1 MADKERISTR
11 FIKKISNGCG
21 WTTDYNILQRQQSKK
36 RKFMEKYSKQKKR
49 VPLMGLM
56 MHTSLC
62 WGFALAFVFCS
73 CGQSQ
78 NENSPQA
85 IYETSI
91 VKPESRTLE
100 SFYPTTIQ
108 GRQDVDVFAQIT
120 GKIVKVCVKEGQSV
134 RKGQTL
140 FVIDPVPFQAAYNT
154 AKANVSE
161 ARAQLAT
168 ARMKYYANK
177 KLYDA
182 KVIGSVEYRT
192 SQYTLEQ
199 VQAVLEQRLAELQ
212 SASNNLTYTK
222 VVSPSDGVVGT
233 LPYHTGSLVSA
244 SMQQPLIR
252 VSDNQEVWAFFTMNE
267 TQLLS
272 LIEQY
277 GSKEKALAAMPDVT
291 LQLSNGKRYS
301 VPGRITNI
309 SGLID
314 QATGSVTLKAVFR
327 NKDGMLYSG
336 FTGNICIPS
345 VHKRSIV
352 VPQSSTYEMQ
362 DKRFIYKVVGGK
374 AIATPITVLPV
385 SNGKE
390 FIVTSGLKPGDMIV
404 SGGIANIK
412 DGMEI
417 KTRLQDKK
425 RKETRL

>member
-1 MADKERISTR
+1 
-11 FIKKISNGCG
+11 
-21 WTTDYNILQRQQSKK
+21 
-36 RKFMEKYSKQKKR
+36 MEKYSKKK
-49 VPLMGLM
+49 VSLMEKM
-56 MHTSLC
+56 THSSLFF
-62 WGFALAFVFCS
+62 GFALAFMLCC

-78 NENSPQA
+78 QENSPQA

-120 GKIVKVCVKEGQSV
+120 GKIVKVCVTEGQTV
-134 RKGQTL
+134 KKGQTL
-140 FVIDPVPFQAAYNT
+140 FMIDPVPFRTAYNT
-154 AKANVSE
+154 AKANVNE
-161 ARAQLAT
+161 ARARLAT
-168 ARMKYYANK
+168 AQMNYHANK
-177 KLYDA
+177 QLYN
-182 KVIGSVEYRT
+182 KQIIGSVEYRT
-192 SQYTLEQ
+192 TQNALAQ
-199 VQAVLEQRLAELQ
+199 AQAVLEQRLAELQ
-212 SASNNLTYTK
+212 NAGNNLTYTK

-233 LPYHTGSLVSA
+233 LPYHAGTLVSA
-244 SMQQPLIR
+244 SMLQPLTR

-267 TQLLS
+267 TQFLS

-291 LQLSNGKRYS
+291 LQLSNGKKYP

-314 QATGSVTLKAVFR
+314 PTTGSVTLKAVFR
-327 NKDGMLYSG
+327 NSRGLLYSG
-336 FTGNICIPS
+336 FTGNVCIPS
-345 VHKRSIV
+345 INKRSMV
-352 VPQSSTYEMQ
+352 VPQSATYEMQ

-374 AIATPITVLPV
+374 AIATPIIVLPI

-425 RKETRL
+425 RKEVRL

>member
-1 MADKERISTR
+1 
-11 FIKKISNGCG
+11 
-21 WTTDYNILQRQQSKK
+21 
-36 RKFMEKYSKQKKR
+36 MEKYSKKK
-49 VPLMGLM
+49 VSLMEKM
-56 MHTSLC
+56 THSSLFF
-62 WGFALAFVFCS
+62 GFALAFMLCC

-78 NENSPQA
+78 QENSPQA

-120 GKIVKVCVKEGQSV
+120 GKIVKVCVTEGQTV
-134 RKGQTL
+134 KKGQTL
-140 FVIDPVPFQAAYNT
+140 FMIDPVPFRTAYNT
-154 AKANVSE
+154 AKANVNE
-161 ARAQLAT
+161 ARARLAT
-168 ARMKYYANK
+168 AQMNYHANK
-177 KLYDA
+177 QLYN
-182 KVIGSVEYRT
+182 KQIIGSVEYRT
-192 SQYTLEQ
+192 TQNALAQ
-199 VQAVLEQRLAELQ
+199 AQAVLEQRLAELQ
-212 SASNNLTYTK
+212 NAGNNLTYTK

-233 LPYHTGSLVSA
+233 LPYHAGTLVSA
-244 SMQQPLIR
+244 SMQQPLTR

-267 TQLLS
+267 TQFLS

-291 LQLSNGKRYS
+291 LQLSNGKRYP

-314 QATGSVTLKAVFR
+314 QTTGSVTLKAVFR
-327 NKDGMLYSG
+327 NSRGLLYSG
-336 FTGNICIPS
+336 FTGNVCIPS
-345 VHKRSIV
+345 INKRSIV

-362 DKRFIYKVVGGK
+362 DKHFIYKVVGGK
-374 AIATPITVLPV
+374 AIATPIIVLPN

-425 RKETRL
+425 RKEARL

>member
-1 MADKERISTR
+1 MREHD
-11 FIKKISNGCG
+11 
-21 WTTDYNILQRQQSKK
+21 K
-36 RKFMEKYSKQKKR
+36 RKRGIAQCVFF
-49 VPLMGLM
+49 LL
-56 MHTSLC
+56 
-62 WGFALAFVFCS
+62 FALIITLVS
-73 CGQSQ
+73 CKDSKNDNLQQ
-78 NENSPQA
+78 AVYTVQIITPEN
-85 IYETSI
+85 
-91 VKPESRTLE
+91 RTLE

-120 GKIVKVCVKEGQSV
+120 GKIMKVCVTEGQTV
-134 RKGQTL
+134 KKGQTL
-140 FVIDPVPFQAAYNT
+140 FAIDPVPFQAAYNT
-154 AKANVSE
+154 ANANVNE

-168 ARMKYYANK
+168 AQMNYQANK

-192 SQYTLEQ
+192 SQYTLAQ

-233 LPYHTGSLVSA
+233 LPYHAGSLVSA
-244 SMQQPLIR
+244 SMQQPLTR

-291 LQLSNGKRYS
+291 LQLSNGKRYP
-301 VPGRITNI
+301 VPGRITSI

-314 QATGSVTLKAVFR
+314 PTTGSVTLKAVFR
-327 NKDGMLYSG
+327 NKNGMLYSG
-336 FTGNICIPS
+336 YTGNVCIPS
-345 VHKRSIV
+345 INKRSIV

-362 DKRFIYKVVGGK
+362 DKHFIYKVVGGK
-374 AIATPITVLPV
+374 AIATPITILPI

-425 RKETRL
+425 RKEARL

>member
-1 MADKERISTR
+1 
-11 FIKKISNGCG
+11 
-21 WTTDYNILQRQQSKK
+21 
-36 RKFMEKYSKQKKR
+36 MEKYSKKK
-49 VPLMGLM
+49 VSLMEKM
-56 MHTSLC
+56 THSSLFF
-62 WGFALAFVFCS
+62 GFALAFMLCC

-78 NENSPQA
+78 QENSPQA

-120 GKIVKVCVKEGQSV
+120 GKIVKVCVTEGQTV
-134 RKGQTL
+134 KKGQTL
-140 FVIDPVPFQAAYNT
+140 FMIDPVPFRTAYNT
-154 AKANVSE
+154 AKANVNE
-161 ARAQLAT
+161 ARARLAT
-168 ARMKYYANK
+168 AQMNYHANK
-177 KLYDA
+177 QLYN
-182 KVIGSVEYRT
+182 KQIIGSVEYRT
-192 SQYTLEQ
+192 TQNALAQ
-199 VQAVLEQRLAELQ
+199 AQAVLEQRLAELQ
-212 SASNNLTYTK
+212 NAGNNLTYTK

-233 LPYHTGSLVSA
+233 LPYHAGSLVSA
-244 SMQQPLIR
+244 SMQQPLTR

-267 TQLLS
+267 TQFLS
-272 LIEQY
+272 LMEQY

-291 LQLSNGKRYS
+291 LQLSNGKKYS

-314 QATGSVTLKAVFR
+314 QTTGSVTLKAVFR
-327 NKDGMLYSG
+327 NSKGMLYSG
-336 FTGNICIPS
+336 FTGNVCIPS
-345 VHKRSIV
+345 VNKRSIV
-352 VPQSSTYEMQ
+352 VPQSATYEMQ

-374 AIATPITVLPV
+374 AIATPIIVLPI

-425 RKETRL
+425 RKEARL

>member
-1 MADKERISTR
+1 
-11 FIKKISNGCG
+11 
-21 WTTDYNILQRQQSKK
+21 
-36 RKFMEKYSKQKKR
+36 MEKYSKKK
-49 VPLMGLM
+49 VSLMEKM
-56 MHTSLC
+56 THSSLFF
-62 WGFALAFVFCS
+62 GFALAFMLCC

-78 NENSPQA
+78 QEDSPQA

-120 GKIVKVCVKEGQSV
+120 GKIVKVCVTEGQTV
-134 RKGQTL
+134 KKGQTL

-154 AKANVSE
+154 AKANVNE
-161 ARAQLAT
+161 ARARLAT
-168 ARMKYYANK
+168 ARMNYQANQ
-177 KLYDA
+177 KLYDS
-182 KVIGSVEYRT
+182 KIIGRVEYRT
-192 SQYTLEQ
+192 TQNALAQ
-199 VQAVLEQRLAELQ
+199 AQAVLEQRLAELQ
-212 SASNNLTYTK
+212 SAGNNLTYTK

-233 LPYHTGSLVSA
+233 LPYHAGSLVSA
-244 SMQQPLIR
+244 SMQQPLTR

-267 TQLLS
+267 TQFLS
-272 LIEQY
+272 LMEQY

-291 LQLSNGKRYS
+291 LQLSNGKKYS

-314 QATGSVTLKAVFR
+314 QTTGSVTLKAVFR
-327 NKDGMLYSG
+327 NSKGMLYSG
-336 FTGNICIPS
+336 FTGNVCIPS
-345 VHKRSIV
+345 VNKRSIV
-352 VPQSSTYEMQ
+352 VPQSATYEMQ

-374 AIATPITVLPV
+374 AIDTPIIVLPI

-417 KTRLQDKK
+417 KTRLQGKK
-425 RKETRL
+425 RKEARL

>member
-1 MADKERISTR
+1 
-11 FIKKISNGCG
+11 
-21 WTTDYNILQRQQSKK
+21 
-36 RKFMEKYSKQKKR
+36 MEKYSKKK
-49 VPLMGLM
+49 VSLMEKM
-56 MHTSLC
+56 THSSLFF
-62 WGFALAFVFCS
+62 GFALAFMLCC

-78 NENSPQA
+78 QEDSPQA

-120 GKIVKVCVKEGQSV
+120 GKIVKVCVTEGQTV
-134 RKGQTL
+134 KKGQTL

-154 AKANVSE
+154 AKANVNE
-161 ARAQLAT
+161 ARARLAT
-168 ARMKYYANK
+168 ARMNYQANQ
-177 KLYDA
+177 KLYDS
-182 KVIGSVEYRT
+182 KIIGRVEYRT
-192 SQYTLEQ
+192 TPNALAQA
-199 VQAVLEQRLAELQ
+199 QAVLEQRLAELQ
-212 SASNNLTYTK
+212 SAGNNLTYTK

-233 LPYHTGSLVSA
+233 LPYHAGSLVSA
-244 SMQQPLIR
+244 SMQQPLTR

-267 TQLLS
+267 TQFLS
-272 LIEQY
+272 LMEQY

-291 LQLSNGKRYS
+291 LQLSNGKKYS

-314 QATGSVTLKAVFR
+314 QTTGSVTLKAVFR
-327 NKDGMLYSG
+327 NSKGMLYSG
-336 FTGNICIPS
+336 FTGNVCIPS
-345 VHKRSIV
+345 VNKRSIV
-352 VPQSSTYEMQ
+352 VPQSATYEMQ

-374 AIATPITVLPV
+374 AIATPIIVLPI

-417 KTRLQDKK
+417 KTRLQGKK
-425 RKETRL
+425 RKEARL

>member
-1 MADKERISTR
+1 
-11 FIKKISNGCG
+11 
-21 WTTDYNILQRQQSKK
+21 
-36 RKFMEKYSKQKKR
+36 MEKYSKKK
-49 VPLMGLM
+49 VSLMEKM
-56 MHTSLC
+56 THSSLFF
-62 WGFALAFVFCS
+62 GFALAFMLCC

-78 NENSPQA
+78 QEDSPQA

-91 VKPESRTLE
+91 VKPESSTLE

-120 GKIVKVCVKEGQSV
+120 GKIVKVCVTEGQTV
-134 RKGQTL
+134 KKGQTL

-154 AKANVSE
+154 AKANVNE
-161 ARAQLAT
+161 ARARLAT
-168 ARMKYYANK
+168 ARMNYQANQ
-177 KLYDA
+177 KLYDS
-182 KVIGSVEYRT
+182 KIIGRVEYRT
-192 SQYTLEQ
+192 TQNALAQ
-199 VQAVLEQRLAELQ
+199 AQAVLEQRLAELQ
-212 SASNNLTYTK
+212 SAGNNLTYTK

-233 LPYHTGSLVSA
+233 LPYHAGSLVSA
-244 SMQQPLIR
+244 SMQQPLTR

-291 LQLSNGKRYS
+291 LQLSNGKRYP

-327 NKDGMLYSG
+327 NSRGLLYSG
-336 FTGNICIPS
+336 FTGNVCIPS
-345 VHKRSIV
+345 INKRSIV

-362 DKRFIYKVVGGK
+362 DKHFIYKVVGGK
-374 AIATPITVLPV
+374 AIATPITILPI

-404 SGGIANIK
+404 SGGFANIK

-417 KTRLQDKK
+417 KTRLQNKK
-425 RKETRL
+425 RKEARL

>member
-1 MADKERISTR
+1 MYMREHD
-11 FIKKISNGCG
+11 
-21 WTTDYNILQRQQSKK
+21 K
-36 RKFMEKYSKQKKR
+36 RKRGIAQCVFF
-49 VPLMGLM
+49 LL
-56 MHTSLC
+56 
-62 WGFALAFVFCS
+62 FALIITLVS
-73 CGQSQ
+73 CKDSKNDNLQQ
-78 NENSPQA
+78 AVYTVQIITPEN
-85 IYETSI
+85 
-91 VKPESRTLE
+91 RTLE

-120 GKIVKVCVKEGQSV
+120 GKIMKVCVTEGQTV
-134 RKGQTL
+134 KKGQTL
-140 FVIDPVPFQAAYNT
+140 FAIDPVPFQAAYNT
-154 AKANVSE
+154 AKANVNE

-168 ARMKYYANK
+168 AQMNYQANK

-192 SQYTLEQ
+192 SQYTLAQ

-233 LPYHTGSLVSA
+233 LPYHAGSLVSA
-244 SMQQPLIR
+244 SMQQPLTR

-291 LQLSNGKRYS
+291 LQLSNGKRYP
-301 VPGRITNI
+301 VPGRITSI

-314 QATGSVTLKAVFR
+314 PTTGSVTLKAVFR
-327 NKDGMLYSG
+327 NKNGMLYSG
-336 FTGNICIPS
+336 YTGNVCIPS
-345 VHKRSIV
+345 INKRSIV
-352 VPQSSTYEMQ
+352 VPQSATYEMQ

-374 AIATPITVLPV
+374 TIATPITILPI

-425 RKETRL
+425 RKEARL

>member
-1 MADKERISTR
+1 
-11 FIKKISNGCG
+11 
-21 WTTDYNILQRQQSKK
+21 
-36 RKFMEKYSKQKKR
+36 MEKYSKKK
-49 VPLMGLM
+49 VSLMEKM
-56 MHTSLC
+56 THSSLFF
-62 WGFALAFVFCS
+62 GFALAFMLCC

-78 NENSPQA
+78 QEDSPQA

-120 GKIVKVCVKEGQSV
+120 GKIVKVCVTEGQTV
-134 RKGQTL
+134 KKGQTL

-154 AKANVSE
+154 AKANVNE
-161 ARAQLAT
+161 ARARLAT
-168 ARMKYYANK
+168 ARMNYQANQ
-177 KLYDA
+177 KLYDS
-182 KVIGSVEYRT
+182 KIIGRVEYRT
-192 SQYTLEQ
+192 TQNALAQ
-199 VQAVLEQRLAELQ
+199 AQAVLEQRLAELQ
-212 SASNNLTYTK
+212 SAGNNLTYTK

-233 LPYHTGSLVSA
+233 LPYHAGSLVFA
-244 SMQQPLIR
+244 SMQQPLTR

-267 TQLLS
+267 TQFLS
-272 LIEQY
+272 LMEQY

-291 LQLSNGKRYS
+291 LQLSNGKKYS

-314 QATGSVTLKAVFR
+314 QTTGSVTLKAVFR
-327 NKDGMLYSG
+327 NSKGMLYSG
-336 FTGNICIPS
+336 FTGNVCIPS
-345 VHKRSIV
+345 VNKRSIV
-352 VPQSSTYEMQ
+352 VPQSATYEMQ

-374 AIATPITVLPV
+374 AIATPIIVLPI

-404 SGGIANIK
+404 SGGIVNIK

-417 KTRLQDKK
+417 KTQLQGKK
-425 RKETRL
+425 RKEARL

>member
-1 MADKERISTR
+1 
-11 FIKKISNGCG
+11 
-21 WTTDYNILQRQQSKK
+21 
-36 RKFMEKYSKQKKR
+36 MEKYSKKK
-49 VPLMGLM
+49 VSLMEKM
-56 MHTSLC
+56 THSSLFF
-62 WGFALAFVFCS
+62 GFALAFMLCC

-78 NENSPQA
+78 QENSPQA

-120 GKIVKVCVKEGQSV
+120 GKIVKVCVTEGQTV
-134 RKGQTL
+134 KKGQTL
-140 FVIDPVPFQAAYNT
+140 FMIDPVPFRTAYNT
-154 AKANVSE
+154 AKANVNE
-161 ARAQLAT
+161 ARARLAT
-168 ARMKYYANK
+168 AQMNYHANK
-177 KLYDA
+177 QLYN
-182 KVIGSVEYRT
+182 KQIIGSVEYRT
-192 SQYTLEQ
+192 TQNALAQ
-199 VQAVLEQRLAELQ
+199 AQAVLEQRLAELQ
-212 SASNNLTYTK
+212 SAGNNLTYTK

-233 LPYHTGSLVSA
+233 LPYHAGSLVSA
-244 SMQQPLIR
+244 SMLQPLTR

-267 TQLLS
+267 TQFLS

-291 LQLSNGKRYS
+291 LQLSNGKKYP

-314 QATGSVTLKAVFR
+314 PTTGSVTLKAVFR
-327 NKDGMLYSG
+327 NSRGLLYSG
-336 FTGNICIPS
+336 FTGNVCIPS
-345 VHKRSIV
+345 INKRSMV
-352 VPQSSTYEMQ
+352 VPQSATYEMQ

-374 AIATPITVLPV
+374 AIATPIIVLPI

-417 KTRLQDKK
+417 KTRLQGKK
-425 RKETRL
+425 RKEARL

>member
-1 MADKERISTR
+1 
-11 FIKKISNGCG
+11 
-21 WTTDYNILQRQQSKK
+21 
-36 RKFMEKYSKQKKR
+36 MEKYSKKK
-49 VPLMGLM
+49 VSLMEKM
-56 MHTSLC
+56 THSSLFF
-62 WGFALAFVFCS
+62 GFALAFMLCC

-78 NENSPQA
+78 QENSPQA

-120 GKIVKVCVKEGQSV
+120 GKIVKVCVTEGQTV
-134 RKGQTL
+134 KKGQTL
-140 FVIDPVPFQAAYNT
+140 FMIDPVPFRTAYNT
-154 AKANVSE
+154 AKANVNE
-161 ARAQLAT
+161 ARARLAT
-168 ARMKYYANK
+168 AQMNYHANK
-177 KLYDA
+177 QLYN
-182 KVIGSVEYRT
+182 KQIIGSVEYRT
-192 SQYTLEQ
+192 TQNALAQ
-199 VQAVLEQRLAELQ
+199 AQAVLEQRLAELQ
-212 SASNNLTYTK
+212 NAGNNLTYTK

-233 LPYHTGSLVSA
+233 LPYHAGTLVSA
-244 SMQQPLIR
+244 SMLQPLTR
-252 VSDNQEVWAFFTMNE
+252 VSDNQKVWAFFTMNE
-267 TQLLS
+267 TQFLS

-291 LQLSNGKRYS
+291 LQLSNGKKYP

-314 QATGSVTLKAVFR
+314 PTTGSVTLKAVFR
-327 NKDGMLYSG
+327 NSRGLLYSG
-336 FTGNICIPS
+336 FTGNVCIPS
-345 VHKRSIV
+345 INKRSMV
-352 VPQSSTYEMQ
+352 VPQSATYEMQ

-374 AIATPITVLPV
+374 AIATPIIVLPI

-417 KTRLQDKK
+417 KTRLQGKK
-425 RKETRL
+425 RKEARL

>member
-1 MADKERISTR
+1 
-11 FIKKISNGCG
+11 
-21 WTTDYNILQRQQSKK
+21 
-36 RKFMEKYSKQKKR
+36 MEKYSKQKKK
-49 VPLMGLM
+49 VSLMEKM
-56 MHTSLC
+56 MHNTLF
-62 WGFALAFVFCS
+62 WGFVWTSMLCS

-78 NENSPQA
+78 QEDSPQA

-108 GRQDVDVFAQIT
+108 GRQDVNVFAQIT
-120 GKIVKVCVKEGQSV
+120 GKIVKVCVTEGQKV
-134 RKGQTL
+134 KKGQTL

-154 AKANVSE
+154 AKANVNE
-161 ARAQLAT
+161 ARARLAT
-168 ARMKYYANK
+168 ARMNYQANQ
-177 KLYDA
+177 KLYDS
-182 KVIGSVEYRT
+182 KLIGRVEYRT
-192 SQYTLEQ
+192 TQNALA
-199 VQAVLEQRLAELQ
+199 QAQTVLEQRLAELQ
-212 SASNNLTYTK
+212 SAGNNLTYTK

-233 LPYHTGSLVSA
+233 LPYHAGSLVFA
-244 SMQQPLIR
+244 SMQQPLTR

-267 TQLLS
+267 TQFLS
-272 LIEQY
+272 LMEQY

-291 LQLSNGKRYS
+291 LQLSNGKKYS

-314 QATGSVTLKAVFR
+314 QTTGSVTLKAVFR
-327 NKDGMLYSG
+327 NSKGMLYSG
-336 FTGNICIPS
+336 FTGNVCIPS
-345 VHKRSIV
+345 VNKRSIV
-352 VPQSSTYEMQ
+352 VPQSATYEMQ
-362 DKRFIYKVVGGK
+362 DKRFIYKMVGGK
-374 AIATPITVLPV
+374 AIATPIIVLPN

-417 KTRLQDKK
+417 KTRFQDKK

>member
-1 MADKERISTR
+1 
-11 FIKKISNGCG
+11 
-21 WTTDYNILQRQQSKK
+21 
-36 RKFMEKYSKQKKR
+36 MEKYSKKK
-49 VPLMGLM
+49 VSLMEKM
-56 MHTSLC
+56 THSSLFF
-62 WGFALAFVFCS
+62 GFALAFMLCC

-78 NENSPQA
+78 QEDSPQA

-120 GKIVKVCVKEGQSV
+120 GKIVKVCVTEGQTV
-134 RKGQTL
+134 KKGQTL
-140 FVIDPVPFQAAYNT
+140 FVIAPVPFQAAYNT
-154 AKANVSE
+154 AKANVNE
-161 ARAQLAT
+161 ARARLAT
-168 ARMKYYANK
+168 ARMNYQANQ
-177 KLYDA
+177 KLYDS
-182 KVIGSVEYRT
+182 KIIGRVEYRT
-192 SQYTLEQ
+192 TQNALAQ
-199 VQAVLEQRLAELQ
+199 AQAVLEQRLAELQ
-212 SASNNLTYTK
+212 SAGNNLTYTK

-233 LPYHTGSLVSA
+233 LPYHAGSLVFA
-244 SMQQPLIR
+244 SMQQPLTR

-267 TQLLS
+267 TQFLS
-272 LIEQY
+272 LMEQY

-291 LQLSNGKRYS
+291 LQLSNGKKYS

-314 QATGSVTLKAVFR
+314 QTTGSVTLKAVFR
-327 NKDGMLYSG
+327 NSKGMLYSG
-336 FTGNICIPS
+336 FTGNVCIPS
-345 VHKRSIV
+345 VNKRSIV
-352 VPQSSTYEMQ
+352 VPQSATYEMQ

-374 AIATPITVLPV
+374 AIATPITMLPI

-425 RKETRL
+425 RKEARL

>member
-1 MADKERISTR
+1 
-11 FIKKISNGCG
+11 
-21 WTTDYNILQRQQSKK
+21 
-36 RKFMEKYSKQKKR
+36 MEKYSKKK
-49 VPLMGLM
+49 VSLMEKM
-56 MHTSLC
+56 THSSLFF
-62 WGFALAFVFCS
+62 GFALAFMLCC

-78 NENSPQA
+78 QEDSPQA

-120 GKIVKVCVKEGQSV
+120 GKIVKVCVTEGQKV
-134 RKGQTL
+134 KKGQTL
-140 FVIDPVPFQAAYNT
+140 FMIDPVPFQAAYNT
-154 AKANVSE
+154 AKANVNE
-161 ARAQLAT
+161 ARAQLAI
-168 ARMKYYANK
+168 AQMNYHANK
-177 KLYDA
+177 QLYDK

-192 SQYTLEQ
+192 SQYTLAQ

-233 LPYHTGSLVSA
+233 LPYHAGSLVSA
-244 SMQQPLIR
+244 SMQKPLTR

-272 LIEQY
+272 LMEQY

-291 LQLSNGKRYS
+291 LQLSNGKKYP

-314 QATGSVTLKAVFR
+314 PITGSVTLKAVFR
-327 NKDGMLYSG
+327 NSNRMLYSG
-336 FTGNICIPS
+336 FTGNVSIPS
-345 VHKRSIV
+345 INKRSMV
-352 VPQSSTYEMQ
+352 VPQSATYEMQ
-362 DKRFIYKVVGGK
+362 DKRFLYKVVGGK
-374 AIATPITVLPV
+374 AIATPIIVLPI

-425 RKETRL
+425 RKEARL

>member
-1 MADKERISTR
+1 
-11 FIKKISNGCG
+11 
-21 WTTDYNILQRQQSKK
+21 
-36 RKFMEKYSKQKKR
+36 MEKYSKKK
-49 VPLMGLM
+49 VSLMEKM
-56 MHTSLC
+56 THSSLFF
-62 WGFALAFVFCS
+62 GFALAFMLCC

-78 NENSPQA
+78 QENSPQA

-120 GKIVKVCVKEGQSV
+120 GKIVKVCVTEGQTV
-134 RKGQTL
+134 KKGQTL
-140 FVIDPVPFQAAYNT
+140 FMIDPVPFRTAYNT
-154 AKANVSE
+154 AKANVNE
-161 ARAQLAT
+161 ARARLAT
-168 ARMKYYANK
+168 AQMNYHANK
-177 KLYDA
+177 QLYN
-182 KVIGSVEYRT
+182 KQIIGSVEYRT
-192 SQYTLEQ
+192 TQNALAQ
-199 VQAVLEQRLAELQ
+199 AQAVLEQRLAELQ
-212 SASNNLTYTK
+212 NAGNNLTYTK

-233 LPYHTGSLVSA
+233 LPYHAGTLVSA
-244 SMQQPLIR
+244 SMLQPLTR

-267 TQLLS
+267 TQFLS

-291 LQLSNGKRYS
+291 LQLSNGKKYP

-314 QATGSVTLKAVFR
+314 PTTGSVTLKAVFR
-327 NKDGMLYSG
+327 NSRGLLYSG
-336 FTGNICIPS
+336 FTGNVCIPS
-345 VHKRSIV
+345 INKRSMV
-352 VPQSSTYEMQ
+352 VPQSATYEMQ

-374 AIATPITVLPV
+374 AIATPIIVLPI

-425 RKETRL
+425 RKEARL

>member
-1 MADKERISTR
+1 
-11 FIKKISNGCG
+11 
-21 WTTDYNILQRQQSKK
+21 
-36 RKFMEKYSKQKKR
+36 MEKYSKKK
-49 VPLMGLM
+49 VSLMEKM
-56 MHTSLC
+56 THSSLFF
-62 WGFALAFVFCS
+62 GFALAFMLCC

-78 NENSPQA
+78 QENSPQA

-120 GKIVKVCVKEGQSV
+120 GKIVKVCVTEGQTV
-134 RKGQTL
+134 KKGQTL
-140 FVIDPVPFQAAYNT
+140 FMIDPVPFRTAYNT
-154 AKANVSE
+154 AKANVNE
-161 ARAQLAT
+161 ARARLAT
-168 ARMKYYANK
+168 AQMNYHANK
-177 KLYDA
+177 QLYN
-182 KVIGSVEYRT
+182 KQIIGSVEYRT
-192 SQYTLEQ
+192 TQNALAQ
-199 VQAVLEQRLAELQ
+199 AQAVLEQRLAELQ
-212 SASNNLTYTK
+212 NAGNNLTYTK

-233 LPYHTGSLVSA
+233 LPYHAGTLVSA
-244 SMQQPLIR
+244 SMLQPLTR

-267 TQLLS
+267 TQFLS

-291 LQLSNGKRYS
+291 LQLSNGKKYP

-314 QATGSVTLKAVFR
+314 PTTGSVTLKAVFR
-327 NKDGMLYSG
+327 NSRGLLYSG
-336 FTGNICIPS
+336 FTGNVCIPS
-345 VHKRSIV
+345 INKRSMV
-352 VPQSSTYEMQ
+352 VPQSATYEMQ
-362 DKRFIYKVVGGK
+362 DKRFIYKVVGGM
-374 AIATPITVLPV
+374 AIATPIIVLPI

-417 KTRLQDKK
+417 KTRLQGKK
-425 RKETRL
+425 RKEARL

>member
-1 MADKERISTR
+1 
-11 FIKKISNGCG
+11 
-21 WTTDYNILQRQQSKK
+21 
-36 RKFMEKYSKQKKR
+36 MEKYSKKK
-49 VPLMGLM
+49 VSLMEKM
-56 MHTSLC
+56 THSSLFFD
-62 WGFALAFVFCS
+62 FALAFMLCC

-78 NENSPQA
+78 QEDSPQA

-108 GRQDVDVFAQIT
+108 GRQDVNVFAQIT
-120 GKIVKVCVKEGQSV
+120 GKIVKVCVTEGQTV
-134 RKGQTL
+134 KKGQTL
-140 FVIDPVPFQAAYNT
+140 FVIDPLPFQAAYNT
-154 AKANVSE
+154 AKANVNE
-161 ARAQLAT
+161 ARARLAT
-168 ARMKYYANK
+168 ARMNYQANQ
-177 KLYDA
+177 KLYDS
-182 KVIGSVEYRT
+182 KLIGRVEYRT
-192 SQYTLEQ
+192 TQNALAQ
-199 VQAVLEQRLAELQ
+199 AQAVLEQRLAELQ
-212 SASNNLTYTK
+212 SAGNNLTYTK
-222 VVSPSDGVVGT
+222 VASPSDGVVGT
-233 LPYHTGSLVSA
+233 LPYHAGTLVSA
-244 SMQQPLIR
+244 SMQQPLTR

-267 TQLLS
+267 TQFLS

-291 LQLSNGKRYS
+291 LQLSNGKRYP

-314 QATGSVTLKAVFR
+314 QTTGSVTLKAVFR
-327 NKDGMLYSG
+327 NSRGLLYSG
-336 FTGNICIPS
+336 FTGNVCIPS
-345 VHKRSIV
+345 VNKRSIV

-362 DKRFIYKVVGGK
+362 DKHFIYKVVGGK
-374 AIATPITVLPV
+374 AIATPITILPI

-425 RKETRL
+425 RKEARL

>member
-1 MADKERISTR
+1 
-11 FIKKISNGCG
+11 
-21 WTTDYNILQRQQSKK
+21 
-36 RKFMEKYSKQKKR
+36 MEKYSKKK
-49 VPLMGLM
+49 VSLMEKM
-56 MHTSLC
+56 THSSLFF
-62 WGFALAFVFCS
+62 GFALAFMLCC

-78 NENSPQA
+78 QENSPQA

-120 GKIVKVCVKEGQSV
+120 GKIVKVCVTEGQTV
-134 RKGQTL
+134 KKGQTL
-140 FVIDPVPFQAAYNT
+140 FMIDPVPFRTAYNT
-154 AKANVSE
+154 AKANVNE
-161 ARAQLAT
+161 ARARLAT
-168 ARMKYYANK
+168 AQMNYHANK
-177 KLYDA
+177 QLYN
-182 KVIGSVEYRT
+182 KQIIGSVEYRT
-192 SQYTLEQ
+192 TQNALAQ
-199 VQAVLEQRLAELQ
+199 AQAVLEQRLAELQ
-212 SASNNLTYTK
+212 NAGNNLTYTK

-233 LPYHTGSLVSA
+233 LPYHAGTLVSA
-244 SMQQPLIR
+244 SMLQPLTR

-267 TQLLS
+267 TQFLS

-277 GSKEKALAAMPDVT
+277 DSKEKALAAMPDVT
-291 LQLSNGKRYS
+291 LQLSNGKKYP

-314 QATGSVTLKAVFR
+314 PTTGSVTLKAVFR
-327 NKDGMLYSG
+327 NSRGLLYSG
-336 FTGNICIPS
+336 FTGNVCIPS
-345 VHKRSIV
+345 INKRSMV
-352 VPQSSTYEMQ
+352 VPQSATYEMQ

-374 AIATPITVLPV
+374 AIATPIIVLPI

-390 FIVTSGLKPGDMIV
+390 FIVTSGLKLGDMIV

-425 RKETRL
+425 RKEVRL

>member
-1 MADKERISTR
+1 
-11 FIKKISNGCG
+11 
-21 WTTDYNILQRQQSKK
+21 
-36 RKFMEKYSKQKKR
+36 MEMYSKQIKK
-49 VPLMGLM
+49 VSLMENM
-56 MHTSLC
+56 MHNVLFR
-62 WGFALAFVFCS
+62 GFTLAFMLCS

-78 NENSPQA
+78 QEDSPQA

-120 GKIVKVCVKEGQSV
+120 GKIVKVCVTEGQTV
-134 RKGQTL
+134 KKGQTL

-154 AKANVSE
+154 AKANVNE
-161 ARAQLAT
+161 ARARLAT
-168 ARMKYYANK
+168 AKMNYQANQ
-177 KLYDA
+177 KLYDS
-182 KVIGSVEYRT
+182 KLIGRVEYKT
-192 SQYTLEQ
+192 TQNALAQ
-199 VQAVLEQRLAELQ
+199 AQAVLEQRLAELQ
-212 SASNNLTYTK
+212 SAGNNLTYTK

-233 LPYHTGSLVSA
+233 LPYHAGSLVSA
-244 SMQQPLIR
+244 SMQQPLTR

-267 TQLLS
+267 TQFLS
-272 LIEQY
+272 LMEQY

-291 LQLSNGKRYS
+291 LQLSNGKKYS

-314 QATGSVTLKAVFR
+314 QTTGSVTLKAVFR
-327 NKDGMLYSG
+327 NSNRMLYSG
-336 FTGNICIPS
+336 FTGNVSIPS
-345 VHKRSIV
+345 INKRSMV
-352 VPQSSTYEMQ
+352 VPQSATYEMQ

-374 AIATPITVLPV
+374 AIATPIIVLPN

-425 RKETRL
+425 RKEVRL

>member
-1 MADKERISTR
+1 MREH
-11 FIKKISNGCG
+11 N
-21 WTTDYNILQRQQSKK
+21 K
-36 RKFMEKYSKQKKR
+36 RKRGITQCVFF
-49 VPLMGLM
+49 LL
-56 MHTSLC
+56 
-62 WGFALAFVFCS
+62 FALIITLVS
-73 CGQSQ
+73 CKDSKNDGLQ
-78 NENSPQA
+78 QA
-85 IYETSI
+85 IYTVQI
-91 VKPESRTLE
+91 ITPENRTLE

-120 GKIVKVCVKEGQSV
+120 GKIIKVCVTEGQTIK
-134 RKGQTL
+134 KGQTL
-140 FVIDPVPFQAAYNT
+140 FMIDPVPFQAAYNT
-154 AKANVSE
+154 AKANVNE

-168 ARMKYYANK
+168 AQMNYQANK

-192 SQYTLEQ
+192 SQYTLAQ

-233 LPYHTGSLVSA
+233 LPYHAGSLVSA
-244 SMQQPLIR
+244 SMQQPLTR

-291 LQLSNGKRYS
+291 LQLSNGKRYP
-301 VPGRITNI
+301 VPGRITSI

-314 QATGSVTLKAVFR
+314 PTTGSVTLKAVFR
-327 NKDGMLYSG
+327 NKNGMLYSG
-336 FTGNICIPS
+336 YTGNVCIPS
-345 VHKRSIV
+345 INKRSIV

-362 DKRFIYKVVGGK
+362 DKHFIYKVVGGK
-374 AIATPITVLPV
+374 AIATSITILPI

-412 DGMEI
+412 DGMGI

>member
-1 MADKERISTR
+1 
-11 FIKKISNGCG
+11 
-21 WTTDYNILQRQQSKK
+21 
-36 RKFMEKYSKQKKR
+36 MEKYSKKK
-49 VPLMGLM
+49 VSLMEKM
-56 MHTSLC
+56 THSSLFF
-62 WGFALAFVFCS
+62 GFALAFMLCC

-78 NENSPQA
+78 QENSPQA

-120 GKIVKVCVKEGQSV
+120 GKIVKVCVTEGQTV
-134 RKGQTL
+134 KKGQTL

-154 AKANVSE
+154 AKANVNE
-161 ARAQLAT
+161 ARARLAT
-168 ARMKYYANK
+168 ARMNYQANQ
-177 KLYDA
+177 KLYDS
-182 KVIGSVEYRT
+182 KIIGRVEYRT
-192 SQYTLEQ
+192 TQNALAQ
-199 VQAVLEQRLAELQ
+199 AQAVLEQRLAELQ
-212 SASNNLTYTK
+212 SAGNNLTYTK

-233 LPYHTGSLVSA
+233 LPYHAGSLVSA
-244 SMQQPLIR
+244 SMQQPLTR

-267 TQLLS
+267 TQFLS
-272 LIEQY
+272 LMEQY

-291 LQLSNGKRYS
+291 LQLSNGKKYS

-314 QATGSVTLKAVFR
+314 QTTGSVTLKAVFR
-327 NKDGMLYSG
+327 NSKGMLYSG
-336 FTGNICIPS
+336 FTGNVCIPS
-345 VHKRSIV
+345 VNKRSIV
-352 VPQSSTYEMQ
+352 VPQSATYEMQ

-374 AIATPITVLPV
+374 AIATPIIVLPI

-417 KTRLQDKK
+417 KTRLQGKK
-425 RKETRL
+425 RKEARL

>member
-1 MADKERISTR
+1 
-11 FIKKISNGCG
+11 
-21 WTTDYNILQRQQSKK
+21 
-36 RKFMEKYSKQKKR
+36 MEKYSKKK
-49 VPLMGLM
+49 VSLMEKM
-56 MHTSLC
+56 THSSLFF
-62 WGFALAFVFCS
+62 GFALAFMLCC

-78 NENSPQA
+78 QENSPQA

-120 GKIVKVCVKEGQSV
+120 GKIVKVCVTEGQTV
-134 RKGQTL
+134 KKGQTL
-140 FVIDPVPFQAAYNT
+140 FMIDPVPFRTAYNT
-154 AKANVSE
+154 AKANVNE
-161 ARAQLAT
+161 ARARLAT
-168 ARMKYYANK
+168 AQMNYHANK
-177 KLYDA
+177 QLYN
-182 KVIGSVEYRT
+182 KQIIGSVEYRT
-192 SQYTLEQ
+192 TQNALAQ
-199 VQAVLEQRLAELQ
+199 AQAVLEQRLAELQ
-212 SASNNLTYTK
+212 NAGNNLTYTK

-233 LPYHTGSLVSA
+233 LPYHAGTLVSA
-244 SMQQPLIR
+244 SMLQPLTR

-267 TQLLS
+267 TQFLS

-291 LQLSNGKRYS
+291 LQLSNGKKYP

-314 QATGSVTLKAVFR
+314 PTTGSVTLKAVFR
-327 NKDGMLYSG
+327 NSRGLLYSG
-336 FTGNICIPS
+336 FTGNVCIPS
-345 VHKRSIV
+345 INKRSMV
-352 VPQSSTYEMQ
+352 VPQSATYEMQ

-374 AIATPITVLPV
+374 AIATPIIVLPI

-390 FIVTSGLKPGDMIV
+390 FIVTSRLKPGDMIV

-425 RKETRL
+425 RKEARL

>member
-1 MADKERISTR
+1 
-11 FIKKISNGCG
+11 
-21 WTTDYNILQRQQSKK
+21 
-36 RKFMEKYSKQKKR
+36 
-49 VPLMGLM
+49 
-56 MHTSLC
+56 MHNVLF
-62 WGFALAFVFCS
+62 WGFTLAFMLCS

-78 NENSPQA
+78 QEDSPQA

-120 GKIVKVCVKEGQSV
+120 GKIVKVCVTEGQTV
-134 RKGQTL
+134 KKGQTL

-154 AKANVSE
+154 AKANVNE
-161 ARAQLAT
+161 ARARLAT
-168 ARMKYYANK
+168 ARMNYQANQ
-177 KLYDA
+177 KLYDS
-182 KVIGSVEYRT
+182 KLIGRVEYRT
-192 SQYTLEQ
+192 TQNALAQ
-199 VQAVLEQRLAELQ
+199 AQAVLEQRLAELQ
-212 SASNNLTYTK
+212 SAGNNLTYTK

-233 LPYHTGSLVSA
+233 LPYHAGSLVSA
-244 SMQQPLIR
+244 SMQQPLTR

-267 TQLLS
+267 TQFLS

-291 LQLSNGKRYS
+291 LQLSNGKKYP

-314 QATGSVTLKAVFR
+314 PNTGSVTLKAVFR
-327 NKDGMLYSG
+327 NSNGMLYSG
-336 FTGNICIPS
+336 FTGNVCIPS
-345 VHKRSIV
+345 INKRSMV
-352 VPQSSTYEMQ
+352 VPQSATYEMQ

-374 AIATPITVLPV
+374 AIATPIIVLPI

-404 SGGIANIK
+404 SGGIVNIK

-417 KTRLQDKK
+417 KTRLQGKK
-425 RKETRL
+425 RKEARL

>member
-1 MADKERISTR
+1 
-11 FIKKISNGCG
+11 
-21 WTTDYNILQRQQSKK
+21 
-36 RKFMEKYSKQKKR
+36 MEKYSKKK
-49 VPLMGLM
+49 VSLMEKM
-56 MHTSLC
+56 THSSLFFD
-62 WGFALAFVFCS
+62 FALAFMLCC

-78 NENSPQA
+78 QEDSPQA

-120 GKIVKVCVKEGQSV
+120 GKIVKVCVTEGQTV
-134 RKGQTL
+134 KKGQTL

-154 AKANVSE
+154 AKANVNE
-161 ARAQLAT
+161 ARARLAT
-168 ARMKYYANK
+168 ARMNYQANQ
-177 KLYDA
+177 KLYDS
-182 KVIGSVEYRT
+182 KIIGRVEYRT
-192 SQYTLEQ
+192 TQNALAQ
-199 VQAVLEQRLAELQ
+199 AQAVLEQRLAELQ
-212 SASNNLTYTK
+212 SAGNNLTYTK

-233 LPYHTGSLVSA
+233 LPYHAGSLVFA
-244 SMQQPLIR
+244 SMQQPLTR

-267 TQLLS
+267 TQFLS
-272 LIEQY
+272 LMEQY

-291 LQLSNGKRYS
+291 LQLSNGKKYS

-314 QATGSVTLKAVFR
+314 QTTGSVTLKAVFR
-327 NKDGMLYSG
+327 NSKGMLYSG
-336 FTGNICIPS
+336 FTGNVCIPS
-345 VHKRSIV
+345 VNKRSIV
-352 VPQSSTYEMQ
+352 VPQSATYEMQ

-374 AIATPITVLPV
+374 AIATPIIVLPI

-404 SGGIANIK
+404 SGGIVNIK

-417 KTRLQDKK
+417 KTQLQGKK
-425 RKETRL
+425 RKEARL

>member
-1 MADKERISTR
+1 
-11 FIKKISNGCG
+11 
-21 WTTDYNILQRQQSKK
+21 
-36 RKFMEKYSKQKKR
+36 MEMYSKQIKK
-49 VPLMGLM
+49 VSLMENM
-56 MHTSLC
+56 MHNVLF
-62 WGFALAFVFCS
+62 WGFTLAFMLCS

-78 NENSPQA
+78 QEDSPQA

-120 GKIVKVCVKEGQSV
+120 GKIVKVCVTEGQTV
-134 RKGQTL
+134 KKGQTL

-154 AKANVSE
+154 AKANVNE
-161 ARAQLAT
+161 ARARLAT
-168 ARMKYYANK
+168 ARMNYQANQ
-177 KLYDA
+177 KLYNS
-182 KVIGSVEYRT
+182 KLIGRVEYRT
-192 SQYTLEQ
+192 TQNALAQ
-199 VQAVLEQRLAELQ
+199 AQAVLEQRLAELQ
-212 SASNNLTYTK
+212 SAGNNLTYTK

-233 LPYHTGSLVSA
+233 LPYHAGSLVSA
-244 SMQQPLIR
+244 SMQQPLTR

-267 TQLLS
+267 TQFLS

-291 LQLSNGKRYS
+291 LQLSNGKKYP

-314 QATGSVTLKAVFR
+314 PITGSVTLKAVFR
-327 NKDGMLYSG
+327 NSNRMLYSG
-336 FTGNICIPS
+336 FTGNVSIPS
-345 VHKRSIV
+345 INKRSMV
-352 VPQSSTYEMQ
+352 VPQSATYEMQ

-374 AIATPITVLPV
+374 AIATPIIVLPN

-404 SGGIANIK
+404 SGGIVNIK

-417 KTRLQDKK
+417 KTRLQGKK
-425 RKETRL
+425 RKEARL

>member
-1 MADKERISTR
+1 
-11 FIKKISNGCG
+11 
-21 WTTDYNILQRQQSKK
+21 
-36 RKFMEKYSKQKKR
+36 MEKYSKKK
-49 VPLMGLM
+49 VSLMEKM
-56 MHTSLC
+56 THSSLFFD
-62 WGFALAFVFCS
+62 FALAFMLCC

-78 NENSPQA
+78 QEDSPQA

-108 GRQDVDVFAQIT
+108 GRQDVNVFAQIT
-120 GKIVKVCVKEGQSV
+120 GKIVKVCVTEGQTV
-134 RKGQTL
+134 KKGQTL
-140 FVIDPVPFQAAYNT
+140 FVIDPLPFQAAYNT
-154 AKANVSE
+154 AKANVNE
-161 ARAQLAT
+161 ARARLAT
-168 ARMKYYANK
+168 VRMNYQANQ
-177 KLYDA
+177 KLYDS
-182 KVIGSVEYRT
+182 KLIGRVEYRT
-192 SQYTLEQ
+192 TQNALAQ
-199 VQAVLEQRLAELQ
+199 AQAVLEQRLAELQ
-212 SASNNLTYTK
+212 SAGNNLTYTK
-222 VVSPSDGVVGT
+222 VASPSDGVVGT
-233 LPYHTGSLVSA
+233 LPYHAGTLVSA
-244 SMQQPLIR
+244 SMQQPLTR

-267 TQLLS
+267 TQFLS

-291 LQLSNGKRYS
+291 LQLSNGKRYP

-314 QATGSVTLKAVFR
+314 QTTGSVTLKAVFR
-327 NKDGMLYSG
+327 NSRGLLYSG
-336 FTGNICIPS
+336 FTGNVCIPS
-345 VHKRSIV
+345 INKRSIV

-362 DKRFIYKVVGGK
+362 DKHFIYKVVGGK
-374 AIATPITVLPV
+374 AIATPITILPI

-425 RKETRL
+425 RKEARL

>member
-1 MADKERISTR
+1 
-11 FIKKISNGCG
+11 
-21 WTTDYNILQRQQSKK
+21 
-36 RKFMEKYSKQKKR
+36 MEKYSKKK
-49 VPLMGLM
+49 VSLMEKM
-56 MHTSLC
+56 THSSLFF
-62 WGFALAFVFCS
+62 GFALAFMLCC

-78 NENSPQA
+78 QEDSPQA

-120 GKIVKVCVKEGQSV
+120 GKIVKVCVTEGQTV
-134 RKGQTL
+134 KKGQTL

-154 AKANVSE
+154 AKANVNE
-161 ARAQLAT
+161 ARARLAT
-168 ARMKYYANK
+168 ARMNYQANQ
-177 KLYDA
+177 KLYDS
-182 KVIGSVEYRT
+182 KIIGRVEYRT
-192 SQYTLEQ
+192 TQNALAQ
-199 VQAVLEQRLAELQ
+199 AQAVLEQRLAELQ
-212 SASNNLTYTK
+212 SAGNNLTYTK

-233 LPYHTGSLVSA
+233 LPYHAGSLVFA
-244 SMQQPLIR
+244 SMQQPLTR

-267 TQLLS
+267 TQFLS
-272 LIEQY
+272 LMEQY

-291 LQLSNGKRYS
+291 LQLSNGKKYS

-314 QATGSVTLKAVFR
+314 QTTGSVTLKAVFR
-327 NKDGMLYSG
+327 NSKGMLYSG
-336 FTGNICIPS
+336 FTGNVCIPS
-345 VHKRSIV
+345 VNKRSIV
-352 VPQSSTYEMQ
+352 VPQSATYEMQ

-374 AIATPITVLPV
+374 AIATPIIVLPI

-425 RKETRL
+425 RKEARL